1 MCTLVLAWQVFEES
15 PVAVAANRDEAVD
28 RPSEPPSRRGGG
40 GDPAFVAPR
49 DLEAGGTWTGYNE
62 HGLYV
67 GLTNRWTGEGGE
79 GPGERSRGLLVDDAL
94 READVEA
101 AARLVED
108 AVERHEYDA
117 FAAVLADDRA
127 AFLAEWDGRLRLV
140 GLEPG
145 VHVVVNVGAALGGG
159 GAVRDRFAVPD
170 DRRETGERQA
180 ESARRL
186 RAALAPEPGETAT
199 AWLDRAADALADHEY
214 GVCVHGDGYGTRS
227 SSLIA
232 LGETRAYRF
241 ADGPPCRTAHER
253 VDEQV

>member
-67 GLTNRWTGEGGE
+67 GLTNRWAE
-79 GPGERSRGLLVDDAL
+79 GPTGERSRGLLVDDAL
-94 READVEA
+94 RERDAEA
-101 AARLVED
+101 AARLVES
-108 AVERHEYDA
+108 AVERDA
-117 FAAVLADDRA
+117 YEGFEAVVTDARA
-127 AFLAEWDGRLRLV
+127 AFLLAWDGRLTVTRLD
-140 GLEPG
+140 PG

-159 GAVRDRFAVPD
+159 GAARDRFFLPPERPD
-170 DRRETGERQA
+170 RGEQQA
-180 ESARRL
+180 DNARRI
-186 RAALAPEPGETAT
+186 RAALAPEPSERAA
-199 AWLDRAADALADHEY
+199 AWLDRAASVLGDHEY
-214 GVCVHGDGYGTRS
+214 GVCVHGDGFGTRS
-227 SSLIA
+227 SSLVVPGA
-232 LGETRAYRF
+232 DPTYRF
-241 ADGPPCRTAHER
+241 ADGPPCETPYEP